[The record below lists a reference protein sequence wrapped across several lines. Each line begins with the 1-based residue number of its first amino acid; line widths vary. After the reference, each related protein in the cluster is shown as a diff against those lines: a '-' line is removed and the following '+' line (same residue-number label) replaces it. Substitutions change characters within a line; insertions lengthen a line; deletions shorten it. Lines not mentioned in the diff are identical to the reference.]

1 MLDELPHRVN
11 WKDSNI
17 TIGNGLTSLTTG
29 FHETH
34 KERFEDYVG
43 SWTNL
48 EDCRLLDHVS
58 RLGENRWNLI
68 GKRLGKSAFQCSER
82 YLKHLRPQ
90 MLGSSKTYTTLIQHS
105 TVPQAILNSDQNS
118 SWTKDEDSTLLQ
130 LYLTYGSNWE
140 LIANRLT
147 TSGSLHKKR
156 TALDVRQRYEKVV
169 LQYWPT
175 NNQENRPLSSLLF
188 RNSLLAW
195 SNSPKN
201 NGTHNNTN
209 SNDQSIVSKNNARPT
224 YLIPLSSLKSSHD
237 STTSGN
243 WKIRLTQPI
252 HHHDSGF
259 SESGLS
265 NSVQSGGNNSQ
276 QSLRYSVVT
285 TSISSNNSL
294 LSTSTPVDLIKNGP
308 LLPSPDKSQFSLP
321 SSSSSLLFIKSNSP
335 KLLESSINDDLTN
348 SPNSS
353 FSFHFYHNNNND
365 CSSKTT
371 SPLKSIHQTTNG
383 SLSVLIADDNHSNNN
398 NNHNNHFVIQTPTKA
413 LSEADQLSFH
423 LTSPPAVLGSAGR
436 YPVTNLNHKITDLDK
451 TPIGSRIPRFS
462 QIRGDDGA
470 PLRRPLCT
478 RLFDNIPNDTSLPS
492 TSLSSSFTVSNT
504 NRSNLSEKTSSTLSL
519 STTSYNS
526 CDEAKCIAILT
537 AKATVWNRALL
548 NCLRPLCTRLFD
560 NIPND
565 TSLPSTSL
573 SSSFTVSNTNRS
585 NLSEKTSSTL
595 SLSTTSYNS
604 CDEAK
609 CIAILTAKATVW
621 NRALLPTTSTSTTA
635 TSSLSTSQKSHLSYF
650 TANNNHNNNRL
661 FKDENEFNMSSYQ
674 SHNFPITNDSMMRYH
689 NNLYPYKSY
698 SQIVNNNV
706 NFNPQL
712 KPLEFSSR
720 KQPHLT
726 LRRIVQIANEDDWQE
741 IAYGNNYATQTLIQ
755 LAKSFTNNYQQQQQ
769 QSINEL
775 NDLSSH
781 SSLSSPLLP
790 TIKRTISSE
799 SMNHYSI
806 NNNRDCCFE
815 ELEQPMD
822 NYE

>member
-17 TIGNGLTSLTTG
+17 TIGSGLTSLTTG

-118 SWTKDEDSTLLQ
+118 TWTRDEDSTLLQ

-147 TSGSLHKKR
+147 TS
-156 TALDVRQRYEKVV
+156 DVRQRYEKVV

-201 NGTHNNTN
+201 NSTHNNTN

-285 TSISSNNSL
+285 TSISSDNSL

-308 LLPSPDKSQFSLP
+308 LLSSPDKSQFSLP
-321 SSSSSLLFIKSNSP
+321 SSSSSSLFIKSNSP
-335 KLLESSINDDLTN
+335 KLLESSINDDLIN

-353 FSFHFYHNNNND
+353 FSFHFYHNNNNN

-383 SLSVLIADDNHSNNN
+383 SLSVLITDDNHSNNN

-436 YPVTNLNHKITDLDK
+436 YPVTNLNHKTTDLDK
-451 TPIGSRIPRFS
+451 TPIGSRNPRFS

-504 NRSNLSEKTSSTLSL
+504 NRSN
-519 STTSYNS
+519 
-526 CDEAKCIAILT
+526 
-537 AKATVWNRALL
+537 
-548 NCLRPLCTRLFD
+548 F
-560 NIPND
+560 
-565 TSLPSTSL
+565 
-573 SSSFTVSNTNRS
+573 
-585 NLSEKTSSTL
+585 SEKTSSTL

-661 FKDENEFNMSSYQ
+661 FKDENEFNMNSYQ
-674 SHNFPITNDSMMRYH
+674 SHNFSITKDSMMRYH

-706 NFNPQL
+706 NFNPPL
-712 KPLEFSSR
+712 RPLEFSSR

-726 LRRIVQIANEDDWQE
+726 LRRIVQIANEDDWQD

-755 LAKSFTNNYQQQQQ
+755 LAKSFTNNYQQQQ
-769 QSINEL
+769 SINEL

-790 TIKRTISSE
+790 IIKRTISSE

-806 NNNRDCCFE
+806 NNNQDCCFE

>member
-11 WKDSNI
+11 WKDSNT
-17 TIGNGLTSLTTG
+17 TIGSGSTSLTTG

-34 KERFEDYVG
+34 KERFEDCVG

-68 GKRLGKSAFQCSER
+68 GKKLGKSAFQCSER

-90 MLGSSKTYTTLIQHS
+90 MLGSSKTYTTLIQHRAI
-105 TVPQAILNSDQNS
+105 PQTILNSDQNS
-118 SWTKDEDSTLLQ
+118 TWTKDEDSTLLQ

-147 TSGSLHKKR
+147 TSGSSHKKR
-156 TALDVRQRYEKVV
+156 TAVDVRQRYEKVV
-169 LQYWPT
+169 LQYWP
-175 NNQENRPLSSLLF
+175 NYDQENRPLSSLLF
-188 RNSLLAW
+188 RNSLLSW

-201 NGTHNNTN
+201 NSTHNNTS
-209 SNDQSIVSKNNARPT
+209 SNDQSITSKNNARPT
-224 YLIPLSSLKSSHD
+224 YLIPLSSLKSNYD
-237 STTSGN
+237 STTNGN

-265 NSVQSGGNNSQ
+265 NSVQSGGSNSQ

-285 TSISSNNSL
+285 TSISSHNSL

-308 LLPSPDKSQFSLP
+308 LLSSPDKSQLSLP
-321 SSSSSLLFIKSNSP
+321 SSSSLLIKSNSP
-335 KLLESSINDDLTN
+335 KLLESSINDDLIN
-348 SPNSS
+348 SPTSS
-353 FSFHFYHNNNND
+353 FSFNFYNNHNNNNNN

-383 SLSVLIADDNHSNNN
+383 SLSVLITDDNNSNNTN
-398 NNHNNHFVIQTPTKA
+398 NNHFVIQTPTKA

-436 YPVTNLNHKITDLDK
+436 YPVTSLNHKTTDLDK
-451 TPIGSRIPRFS
+451 TPIGSRIPRCS
-462 QIRGDDGA
+462 QIRGDGA

-478 RLFDNIPNDTSLPS
+478 RLFDNIPNNTSLPS
-492 TSLSSSFTVSNT
+492 TSLSSSFTVSST
-504 NRSNLSEKTSSTLSL
+504 NRNNLSEKTFSTLS
-519 STTSYNS
+519 
-526 CDEAKCIAILT
+526 
-537 AKATVWNRALL
+537 
-548 NCLRPLCTRLFD
+548 
-560 NIPND
+560 
-565 TSLPSTSL
+565 
-573 SSSFTVSNTNRS
+573 SSA
-585 NLSEKTSSTL
+585 
-595 SLSTTSYNS
+595 TSYNS

-650 TANNNHNNNRL
+650 TANNNINNSNRL
-661 FKDENEFNMSSYQ
+661 FNENEFNMNPYHSL
-674 SHNFPITNDSMMRYH
+674 NFSISKDTIMNYH

-698 SQIVNNNV
+698 SQTVNNDI
-706 NFNPQL
+706 NFNPPL
-712 KPLEFSSR
+712 KPLKFPAR

-741 IAYGNNYATQTLIQ
+741 VAYGNSYASQTLIR
-755 LAKSFTNNYQQQQQ
+755 LAKSFTNNYQQ

-790 TIKRTISSE
+790 IIKRTISEE
-799 SMNHYSI
+799 SINHYSI
-806 NNNRDCCFE
+806 DHQDCFL

-822 NYE
+822 NY

>member
-321 SSSSSLLFIKSNSP
+321 SSSSSSLFIKSNSP

-548 NCLRPLCTRLFD
+548 
-560 NIPND
+560 
-565 TSLPSTSL
+565 
-573 SSSFTVSNTNRS
+573 
-585 NLSEKTSSTL
+585 
-595 SLSTTSYNS
+595 
-604 CDEAK
+604 
-609 CIAILTAKATVW
+609 
-621 NRALLPTTSTSTTA
+621 PTTSTSTTA

-769 QSINEL
+769 SINEL

-790 TIKRTISSE
+790 IIKRTISSE

-806 NNNRDCCFE
+806 NNNQDCCFE

>member
-147 TSGSLHKKR
+147 TS
-156 TALDVRQRYEKVV
+156 DVRQRYEKVV

-321 SSSSSLLFIKSNSP
+321 SSSSSSLFIKSNSP

-548 NCLRPLCTRLFD
+548 
-560 NIPND
+560 
-565 TSLPSTSL
+565 
-573 SSSFTVSNTNRS
+573 
-585 NLSEKTSSTL
+585 
-595 SLSTTSYNS
+595 
-604 CDEAK
+604 
-609 CIAILTAKATVW
+609 
-621 NRALLPTTSTSTTA
+621 PTTSTSTTA

-769 QSINEL
+769 SINEL

-790 TIKRTISSE
+790 IIKRTISSE

-806 NNNRDCCFE
+806 NNNQDCCFE

>member
-1 MLDELPHRVN
+1 MKSSKLCSVILVMLDELPHRVN

-188 RNSLLAW
+188 RNS
-195 SNSPKN
+195 
-201 NGTHNNTN
+201 
-209 SNDQSIVSKNNARPT
+209 
-224 YLIPLSSLKSSHD
+224 
-237 STTSGN
+237 
-243 WKIRLTQPI
+243 
-252 HHHDSGF
+252 F
-259 SESGLS
+259 
-265 NSVQSGGNNSQ
+265 
-276 QSLRYSVVT
+276 
-285 TSISSNNSL
+285 SNNSL

-371 SPLKSIHQTTNG
+371 PLKSIHQTTNG

-470 PLRRPLCT
+470 PLR
-478 RLFDNIPNDTSLPS
+478 
-492 TSLSSSFTVSNT
+492 
-504 NRSNLSEKTSSTLSL
+504 
-519 STTSYNS
+519 
-526 CDEAKCIAILT
+526 
-537 AKATVWNRALL
+537 
-548 NCLRPLCTRLFD
+548 RPLCTRLFD

-769 QSINEL
+769 SINEL